1 LVMTTVWDRPLI
13 TATAVDGLRL
23 ALLDDN
29 DRAEDDVP
37 DSRLFLPLGV
47 EIVVKN
53 FSLQFST
60 LVKKWLVPNPTDQ
73 CRKLQGK
80 ILYNNLKLQEVGKV
94 SNLEHRLLRD
104 RCHLIVPNVDRLL
117 PWLWWEVDL
126 RL

>member
-47 EIVVKN
+47 WDCCKEFFLAI
-53 FSLQFST
+53 FDIGL
-60 LVKKWLVPNPTDQ
+60 
-73 CRKLQGK
+73 
-80 ILYNNLKLQEVGKV
+80 
-94 SNLEHRLLRD
+94 
-104 RCHLIVPNVDRLL
+104 
-117 PWLWWEVDL
+117 
-126 RL
+126 